1 MSSELRRVD
10 GDSGVEPM
18 NAVTTFVV
26 GMVGL
31 AGVAVRLALGPFE
44 GLFVGG
50 PIVIAGCR

>member
-50 PIVIAGCR
+50 PIVLAGCR